1 MIRVQN
7 AIPSMPMTEY
17 ADEQIHPRPTPLKK
31 GTAKDNGFPKRN
43 RPQQKE
49 TKRKIRFPA
58 KELRKIPKAES
69 FVLELTKE
77 EKRFEY
83 KLPSEKKPL
92 LKASVPASTPSTSD
106 SDMKMKR
113 VFL

>member
-77 EKRFEY
+77 EKMTEI
-83 KLPSEKKPL
+83 LII
-92 LKASVPASTPSTSD
+92 T
-106 SDMKMKR
+106 DMGGLQKFFQKNAIARM
-113 VFL
+113 VI